1 VKTCLEIALS
11 CVEPDKAK
19 RPSIRDIVCELRKT
33 ETNGTGSSW
42 DKVYTVMNGITLSAP
57 LRLGEVRD
65 PL

>member
-1 VKTCLEIALS
+1 
-11 CVEPDKAK
+11 VEPDKAK